1 MLYLNWAMKV
11 SEPDDTRKR
20 TPLIRV
26 ISERPR
32 RLYVVGDIHGNI
44 QELSLLLEHLTS
56 KHNLGAE
63 DLLVFIG
70 DYIDRGPASRQV
82 VDRMLEIQRSWP
94 RTVFLKGNHEEMLLS
109 FLGLGGG
116 NGQFYLPNGGA
127 SFFASYGV
135 EPSGPLTDLIAKL
148 PVAHLEFIRNLELG
162 VSLAEFIF
170 VHAGV
175 NPAKSLEQ
183 QESNDLLWIRKEFIV
198 APHDFGKTV
207 VFGHTAFNDVY
218 LDMPYKI
225 GIDTGVAYGNKL
237 SIVELVNGDLYQVG
251 VGDATVQERSL
262 RDLLPSRS

>member
-1 MLYLNWAMKV
+1 MPFLNWAMRT
-11 SEPDDTRKR
+11 SDPDYMSKR
-20 TPLIRV
+20 AQLIRV

-32 RLYVVGDIHGNI
+32 RLYAVGDIHGNM
-44 QELSLLLEHLTS
+44 QELSLLLDYLTS
-56 KHNLGAE
+56 KHSVGAE

-82 VDRMLEIQRSWP
+82 IDRMLEIQRSWP
-94 RTVFLKGNHEEMLLS
+94 KTVFLKGNHEEMLLS

-116 NGQFYLPNGGA
+116 NGEFYLPNGGA

-135 EPSGPLTDLIAKL
+135 EPSGPLSELIAKL
-148 PVAHLEFIRNLELG
+148 PVAHLEFIRNLEHG

-175 NPAKSLEQ
+175 NPAKSLEE
-183 QESNDLLWIRKEFIV
+183 QEPSDLLWIRKEFILT
-198 APHDFGKTV
+198 PHDFGKTV

-251 VGDATVQERSL
+251 VGETAVHERSL